1 MAMISF
7 ITVLDRFN
15 KVTTDTAGKVATFA
29 LAVMTVLVSVH
40 VVMRYGFNY
49 SFVWTEEVA
58 RILMVWMT
66 FLYFPT
72 GHKKGMNIAVEFLV
86 SPWAHTTAGKLLKI
100 ALELLAIV
108 VLLTCLKLSFGLVE
122 RGLSTFSQALPITL
136 GWIYLVVP
144 VSFAM
149 TLLCAFENLLRLLA
163 NLAGINVPAPIHEAA
178 ARAD

>member
-15 KVTTDTAGKVATFA
+15 KVTTDTAGKAATFA
-29 LAVMTVLVSVH
+29 LVVMTALVTVH

-72 GHKKGMNIAVEFLV
+72 GHKKGMMIAVEFLV
-86 SPWAHTTAGKLLKI
+86 TPGHI
-100 ALELLAIV
+100 P
-108 VLLTCLKLSFGLVE
+108 
-122 RGLSTFSQALPITL
+122 Q
-136 GWIYLVVP
+136 
-144 VSFAM
+144 
-149 TLLCAFENLLRLLA
+149 
-163 NLAGINVPAPIHEAA
+163 PASC
-178 ARAD
+178 